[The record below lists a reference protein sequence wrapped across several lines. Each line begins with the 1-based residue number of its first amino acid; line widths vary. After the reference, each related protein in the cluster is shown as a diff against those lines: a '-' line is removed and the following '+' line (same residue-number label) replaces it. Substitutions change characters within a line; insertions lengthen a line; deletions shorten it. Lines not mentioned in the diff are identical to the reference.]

1 MKLLETILREGTGS
15 DQKLPCSEIKEQVG
29 THRREGSSP
38 RDGEMSEK
46 ALTPEEAGEKE
57 IETMEGKAISSQG

>member
-1 MKLLETILREGTGS
+1 MTESSHAVRER
-15 DQKLPCSEIKEQVG
+15 EQVG

-46 ALTPEEAGEKE
+46 ALTLEEAGERE
-57 IETMEGKAISSQG
+57 METMEGEAVSSQDKDKETVQFCFS